1 MEKELSSSNSRRDFV
16 KKASLAAAAFYIVP
30 RHVIGKGLIAPS
42 DKLNILSIGA
52 GGKGQSDIMF
62 SYNKGSENIVAIA
75 DVDFNRAADTLKQLP
90 ENVKKYRDW
99 REALEKEKNNID
111 AVTISTPD
119 HHHAAATLAAMQLG
133 KHVYTQKPLT
143 HNIHEARMLTEAAQK
158 YKVVTQM
165 GNQGSSNDGLRTTQ
179 EWFNAGLIGTV
190 TRVHIW
196 TDRPVW
202 PQGIATP
209 TGKFDVP
216 TDFPWDLWLG
226 PAPSRD
232 FHPTAYHPFKW
243 RGWWDFGTGAM
254 GDMGCHLL
262 DGVFKVL
269 GLGYPTEVQCSVGAI
284 FTKDWVPEYLP
295 DSCPPSSKVTFK
307 YPKTA
312 KNNSDIEIIWYD
324 GGIKPDIPAEW
335 GDEPLWTNGVIYE
348 GTKGKMANEL
358 YNQNPTLL
366 PKSRMETAEVKNVKP
381 TLYRIENQASG
392 HNYHWVKACKAG
404 YGKME
409 TSSPFEFAGPLTEM
423 ILMGN
428 LAIRSY
434 TYREGDSG
442 RSGKFPG
449 RKKLF
454 WDGKDMKITNFD
466 FANQFVARKY
476 RDGWKLG

>member
-1 MEKELSSSNSRRDFV
+1 MTENNNSRRDFI
-16 KKASLAAAAFYIVP
+16 KKTSLAMGSFYIVP
-30 RHVIGKGLIAPS
+30 RHVLGGKGFIAPS

-52 GGKGQSDIMF
+52 GGKGESDCLLA
-62 SYNKGSENIVAIA
+62 YNKGTENVVAIA
-75 DVDFNRAADTLKQLP
+75 DVDFGRAANTLKQLP
-90 ENVKKYRDW
+90 ENVKKYKDW
-99 REALEKEKNNID
+99 REALEKEKDNID

-119 HHHAAATLAAMQLG
+119 HHHAAATLAAMELG

-143 HNIHEARMLTEAAQK
+143 HNIKEARMLTEAAEK

-165 GNQGSSNDGLRTTQ
+165 GNQGSSNDGRRVLQ
-179 EWFNAGLIGTV
+179 EWFDAGLIGTV
-190 TRVHIW
+190 KRVHIW

-209 TGKFDVP
+209 TGKHEIP
-216 TDFPWDLWLG
+216 ADFPWDLWLG

-232 FHPTAYHPFKW
+232 FVPNAYHPFKW
-243 RGWWDFGTGAM
+243 RGWWDFGTGAL

-269 GLGYPTEVQCSVGAI
+269 ALTYPTEVQCSVSSI
-284 FTKDWVPEYLP
+284 YTKDWVPEYLP
-295 DSCPPSSKVTFK
+295 DSCPPSSKVTFQ

-312 KNNSDIEIIWYD
+312 KNDSPIEIIWYD

-366 PKSRMETAEVKNVKP
+366 PKSRMESAEVKAVKP
-381 TLYRIENQASG
+381 KLYRIENQANG

-404 YGKME
+404 HGKME

-428 LAIRSY
+428 IAIRSFQ
-434 TYREGDSG
+434 YREGEG
-442 RSGKFPG
+442 RGGKFPG
-449 RKKLF
+449 RKKLL
-454 WDGKDMKITNFD
+454 WDGKNMNITNLD
-466 FANQFVARKY
+466 YANQFVARKY